1 MAPTD
6 NIPELRLEI
15 DRLIS
20 AGRVSDAGTAIAAL
34 WRQDP
39 TPASAAFILARS
51 DRAEVRSQLNYLP
64 FRVAILRSFT
74 IEPAIPLLRATA
86 LCHRLDLCVHIG
98 DYNAYM
104 QEVVD
109 PESALY
115 RFEPNAVILAAR
127 TADLAPDL
135 WQDYSALD
143 SAAVHAATGRV
154 VNTLQQFIVS
164 FRRHS
169 QAPLI
174 IHTLEQPLRPALGVL
189 DSQSE
194 ISQSEAIQNI
204 NRELRQTARQHRDV
218 YILDYDALIAR
229 YGRLLW
235 QDERKYLTV
244 RLPITAHHLIHLA
257 DEWLRLLLPLSA
269 RTAKAIVVD
278 LDNTLWGGI
287 IGEDGMAGIKLGA
300 EYPGAAYQSLQRAL
314 LDLSRKG
321 ILLAICSKNN
331 FDDAMEVLEKHPGM
345 LLRPS
350 HFAAIRINWN
360 DKSRNLP
367 EIAAE
372 LNIGV
377 DCLAFLD
384 DNPFERE
391 QVRSTLPEVLVVD
404 LPADPIHYAA
414 AVRDC
419 PAFERLTLSA
429 EDAQRTAFYA
439 QNRERSQVEQTFKS
453 KEDFFHYLQQEA
465 VISPVSS
472 QTLARVSQLTQKTNQ
487 FNLTT
492 TRLGEQQIAD
502 LAARPGSHVFTIH
515 VRDRFG
521 DHGLVGVAIASD
533 HDDTREIDTFLLSC
547 RVIGRSVETALLSH
561 LAQDAAAH
569 GLHRLAGWFIP
580 TRKNAPAKDFYSQHG
595 FEHQENKGDNS
606 RWSFD
611 LRSGEIVCPAWIKLN
626 VANGGPA

>member
-1 MAPTD
+1 MTPAD
-6 NIPELRLEI
+6 NIPDLRREI

-20 AGRVSDAGTAIAAL
+20 AGCVSDAAAAIMAL
-34 WRQDP
+34 WRRDH

-51 DRAEVRSQLNYLP
+51 DRTEVRSQLDHLP

-74 IEPAIPLLRATA
+74 VEPAIPLLRAAA
-86 LCHRLDLCVHIG
+86 LCHRLDLCVHLG

-104 QEVVD
+104 PEVVD
-109 PESALY
+109 QESALY
-115 RFEPNAVILAAR
+115 RFDPNAVILAAR

-143 SAAVHAATGRV
+143 SAAIQVATERV
-154 VNTLQQFIVS
+154 VNTLQQFIAS
-164 FRRHS
+164 FRQHS

-194 ISQSEAIQNI
+194 ISQSEAIQNV
-204 NRELRQTARQHRDV
+204 NRELRQTARQHRDI

-229 YGRLLW
+229 HGRLLW
-235 QDERKYLTV
+235 QDERKDLTV
-244 RLPITAHHLIHLA
+244 RLPISAHHLSHLA
-257 DEWLRLLLPLSA
+257 DEWLRLLLPLSGK
-269 RTAKAIVVD
+269 TAKVIVVD

-287 IGEDGMAGIKLGA
+287 IGEDGMDGIKLGA
-300 EYPGAAYQSLQRAL
+300 EYPGANYQSLQRAL
-314 LDLSRKG
+314 LDLFRKG

-331 FDDAMEVLEKHPGM
+331 FDEAIEVIEKHPGM

-350 HFAAIRINWN
+350 HFAAMRINWN
-360 DKSRNLP
+360 DKSQNLR

-377 DCLAFLD
+377 DSLAFLD
-384 DNPFERE
+384 DNLFERE
-391 QVRSTLPEVLVVD
+391 QVRSTLPEILVVD
-404 LPADPIHYAA
+404 LLEDPIHYAA

-429 EDAQRTAFYA
+429 EDTQRTAFYA
-439 QNRERSQVEQTFKS
+439 QQRGRSHVEHSFKS

-465 VISPVSS
+465 VISPVAP

-492 TRLGEQQIAD
+492 TRLGEQQVAD
-502 LAARPGSHVFTIH
+502 LAARPGSHVLTIH

-521 DHGLVGVAIASD
+521 DHGMVGVAITSD
-533 HDDTREIDTFLLSC
+533 EGDNREIETFLLSC

-561 LAQDAAAH
+561 LAQEAAAC

-580 TRKNAPAKDFYSQHG
+580 TKKNAPAKDFYSQHG
-595 FEHQENKGDNS
+595 FEREEQKGDNS
-606 RWSFD
+606 RWLFD
-611 LRSGEIVCPAWIKLN
+611 LRNGEIACPAWIKLT
-626 VANGGPA
+626 VTNGGSA